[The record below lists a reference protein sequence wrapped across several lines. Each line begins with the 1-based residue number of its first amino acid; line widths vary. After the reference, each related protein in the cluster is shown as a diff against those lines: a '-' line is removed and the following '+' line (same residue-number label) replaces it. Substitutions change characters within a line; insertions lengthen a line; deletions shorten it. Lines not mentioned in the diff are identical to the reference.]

1 MPPFLLSFGGL
12 SFCPAKVAPDDDL
25 CRHGIGAERI
35 NCWTSNDWGDRNSN
49 HSINGFPSPKTTF

>member
-35 NCWTSNDWGDRNSN
+35 GLPTIGG
-49 HSINGFPSPKTTF
+49 IETPTI